1 MISWHNAPEYVRQG
15 YVYKPEIHE
24 DEEGI
29 RKASHRC
36 VNRID
41 ATDVMISPHTPYHWM
56 TQDEFNEFVDM
67 MVRVRS

>member
-1 MISWHNAPEYVRQG
+1 MIHWDNAPEYVRQG

-41 ATDVMISPHTPYHWM
+41 PTDVMIAPDLPYDWM
-56 TQDEFNEFVDM
+56 TQERFNEFVDM

>member
-1 MISWHNAPEYVRQG
+1 MIHLDNAPEYVRQG
-15 YVYKPEIHE
+15 YVYKPIIHE

-41 ATDVMISPHTPYHWM
+41 PTDVMIAPDLRYDWM
-56 TQDEFNEFVDM
+56 TQERFNEFVDM

>member
-1 MISWHNAPEYVRQG
+1 MIHWDNAPEYSRKG

-41 ATDVMISPHTPYHWM
+41 PTDVMIAPDLPYDWM
-56 TQDEFNEFVDM
+56 TQERFNEFVDM